1 MRLEKYII
9 TLLLCVATIV
19 TIHAQTSIYLK
30 EVTVTTPGTIK
41 TVLGMRPDTIVAL
54 KVNGEINST
63 DFITIRKLCGY
74 DKYQSPTIV
83 DCNLRILDLS
93 DAHIREG
100 GEGFDI
106 LGYFGTADNVVSRD
120 LFSYC
125 WGLVYLE
132 LPRDITKIE
141 DTAFQSCVNLYYVG
155 IPEGVIEID
164 DWAFADCE
172 NLEEIK
178 LPSSLRK
185 IGEKVFTHNF
195 ALKEMDIPDQIEEV
209 GYGLFY
215 ACRSLERVHLPERR
229 STSSG

>member
-1 MRLEKYII
+1 MDS
-9 TLLLCVATIV
+9 IV
-19 TIHAQTSIYLK
+19 SIKAQTGIYLK
-30 EVTVTTPGTIK
+30 EVTVTAPGTIN

-54 KVNGEINST
+54 KVNGEINSS
-63 DFITIRKLCGY
+63 DFITLRKLCGY

-83 DCNLRILDLS
+83 DGNLRYLDLS

-106 LGYFGTADNVVSRD
+106 FGYFGTADNIVSQD

-141 DTAFQSCVNLYYVG
+141 STAFQSCVNLYYVG
-155 IPEGVIEID
+155 IPEGVIEIG

-172 NLEEIK
+172 SLEDIK
-178 LPSSLRK
+178 LPKSLRK
-185 IGEKVFTHNF
+185 IGEKVFTHNI
-195 ALKEMDIPDQIEEV
+195 ALKEMDIPDHIEEV
-209 GYGLFY
+209 GDGLFY
-215 ACRSLERVHLPERR
+215 ACKSLSV
-229 STSSG
+229 SICQKC